1 MYPNKGEEADS
12 QALRDITGVP
22 VLSNMIKDTESND
35 FYFTYH
41 HTAGDSMLMMNADDL
56 DDNVVA
62 IASLMYLIA
71 DINEAIPLD

>member
-1 MYPNKGEEADS
+1 
-12 QALRDITGVP
+12 
-22 VLSNMIKDTESND
+22 MIKDTGSND

-71 DINEAIPLD
+71 DLNEPIP